1 MTLKVFA
8 LVMIQILHPMPLAET
23 HWRDEASIHTIGG
36 AFESRASCEQALI
49 SAVKTKGRM
58 RKDGHGNLYSV
69 YESETLPGGS
79 LGGPTKLVNIETCI
93 SFNAY

>member
-1 MTLKVFA
+1 MKVFA

-23 HWRDEASIHTIGG
+23 DWRDEASIHTIGG

-49 SAVKTKGRM
+49 SGAKSKGRM

-69 YESETLPGGS
+69 HEGEMLLGGS
-79 LGGPTKLVNIETCI
+79 LGGPNKLVNIETCI
-93 SFNAY
+93 SFDAY